1 MLSPSERRKNNF
13 GKSLLPSFGAE
24 MRKYEEIYQ
33 LYISEGYT
41 KELCE
46 LYADTFVNDVK
57 KPAPEDIIQL
67 AKLYDRMHENKT
79 ADFYL
84 QMLENRKLS
93 GDDKYYYCIE
103 MLKTQSKLGRWRD
116 AEDFR
121 TENINF
127 LQNYSQKKSIQQQA
141 DLYIALALTDCAA
154 KHYKE
159 AGKLMSFGYKP
170 QGKNDTKLLEIM
182 LTAVYIYAKSGDIH
196 GAAAA
201 ADGARTYLKM
211 FSEFEFSWSKK
222 YYEKCIDEA
231 AEGII

>member
-1 MLSPSERRKNNF
+1 MLSPAERRKNSF
-13 GKSLLPSFGAE
+13 AKALLPSFGAE
-24 MRKYEEIYQ
+24 MKKYEEIYQ
-33 LYISEGYT
+33 LYTSEGYI

-57 KPAPEDIIQL
+57 KPAAEDVIQV
-67 AKLYDRMHENKT
+67 ARLYDKIHDNKS

-84 QMLENRKLS
+84 EMLADKKLS

-127 LQNYSQKKSIQQQA
+127 MQNYSQKKSLQQQA
-141 DLYIALALTDCAA
+141 DLYIALALTDCAG

-159 AGKLMSFGYKP
+159 AFKLMNFGYKP

-182 LTAVYIYAKSGDIH
+182 ITGVYLYAQSGDD
-196 GAAAA
+196 
-201 ADGARTYLKM
+201 DGLESAISSAKACLKL
-211 FSEFEFSWSKK
+211 FSEFEFSWSRE
-222 YYEKCIDEA
+222 YYKQCIRDA
-231 AEGII
+231 SMGIL